1 MDDSPLVF
9 ILHKHVWAA
18 KTDDFYPDL
27 KWACFMVNRG
37 QRTKESGGEAY
48 LGSMGQK
55 FFSFEVDYGA
65 EI

>member
-1 MDDSPLVF
+1 
-9 ILHKHVWAA
+9 
-18 KTDDFYPDL
+18 
-27 KWACFMVNRG
+27 MVNRG